1 MSLAF
6 GLMRVAA
13 GPVMVSSRSGN
24 VEWSLFRGVSMTTQ
38 ADVRKGLAS
47 LPAGSLARAMHAV
60 IALAALCVSAGC
72 ALQWQSGL
80 AVSGAASPGFSDG
93 WFRSFDGARLGLS
106 VWTPDIRIQTA
117 ACHQVEPGALHNAR
131 LCGASMTAPHAPPP
145 ETVIIALHGMN
156 DYAGAFRAAG
166 SWWASQGATV
176 YAYDQRGFGRSPQPG
191 VWAEPDLL
199 RRDLHAIVTA
209 ARRRHPDS
217 RIAVVG
223 ESMGAAVAVTAFASD
238 DPPDADALI
247 LSGPGFRGW
256 SALPPLYSASLWAS
270 ARLRPDWKVVPPKG
284 VIITPTDNRRKQVE
298 MWYDPYVLKQTR
310 IDSVYGVVSVMDEAS
325 KALERLDGGVP
336 ALLLYGARDQVI
348 PEDAVRQA
356 TADLPDQIRTAYYED
371 GYHMLMNDR
380 QAGQVWADVLAFAR
394 DPATDLPSGAAG
406 LPWLHEKP

>member
-1 MSLAF
+1 MC
-6 GLMRVAA
+6 AA
-13 GPVMVSSRSGN
+13 V
-24 VEWSLFRGVSMTTQ
+24 
-38 ADVRKGLAS
+38 
-47 LPAGSLARAMHAV
+47 
-60 IALAALCVSAGC
+60 ALAALFVASGC
-72 ALQWQSGL
+72 ALQWQSGF
-80 AVSGAASPGFSDG
+80 ATASPASPGFSDG
-93 WFRSFDGARLGLS
+93 WFRSFDGAKLGLS
-106 VWTPDIRIQTA
+106 VWTPEAHIERTECQPG
-117 ACHQVEPGALHNAR
+117 EPAPLQAAR
-131 LCGASMTAPHAPPP
+131 LCEAGYTAPHQRPP

-166 SWWASQGATV
+166 AWWAAQGATV

-191 VWAEPDLL
+191 LWAEPGLL
-199 RRDLHAIVTA
+199 RSDLKAIVTA
-209 ARRRHPDS
+209 ARRRHPDA

-325 KALERLDGGVP
+325 KALERLDGALP

-348 PEDAVRQA
+348 PEEAVRQA
-356 TADLPDQIRTAYYED
+356 TASLPDHIRTAYYQD

-394 DPATDLPSGAAG
+394 DPATELPSGAAG
-406 LPWLHEKP
+406 LPWLDRKP